1 MQYFIFLNY
10 EIWEGSLVL
19 IRESEYCQDLLIE
32 RQGGL
37 FASAVFPIYGNM
49 LATYS
54 HKQAVPTLNA
64 CP

>member
-32 RQGGL
+32 RQRGL
-37 FASAVFPIYGNM
+37 FASAVFPIYGDV

-54 HKQAVPTLNA
+54 HKQTVPTLNA